1 MNRLKELR
9 EERGLTV
16 RSLENLIGINHSTI
30 TTYENETRDLNTNAL
45 KKFAAFFEVT
55 IDYLLC
61 YSGYYIFV
69 NYHNIM
75 LKVNEEDYKK
85 LYKDGFIYFNEGKRC
100 VSLNKLI
107 GLDNENDLSDL
118 IIDLYKHKRLDGLF
132 DLNNLPILE
141 NNNDVVEIILD
152 IELIEYMRKAIEL

>member
-16 RSLENLIGINHSTI
+16 RSLESLIGINHSTI

-45 KKFAAFFEVT
+45 KKFASFFEVT

-69 NYHNIM
+69 NYHDLM
-75 LKVNEEDYKK
+75 FKVNEDDYKK
-85 LYKDGFIYFNEGKRC
+85 LYKDGFIYFNDGKRC
-100 VSLNKLI
+100 VNLNKLI
-107 GLDNENDLSDL
+107 GLDNDNDLSGL
-118 IIDLYKHKRLDGLF
+118 IVDLYKVKRFDKLF
-132 DLNNLPILE
+132 DDGDLSVLNNQ
-141 NNNDVVEIILD
+141 D
-152 IELIEYMRKAIEL
+152 IEIVLDVEFVEYIRKAIEC

>member
-16 RSLENLIGINHSTI
+16 RSLESLLGINHSTI

-45 KKFAAFFEVT
+45 KKFASFFEVT

-69 NYHNIM
+69 NYHDLM
-75 LKVNEEDYKK
+75 FKVNEDDYKK
-85 LYKDGFIYFNEGKRC
+85 LYKDGFIYFNDGKRC
-100 VSLNKLI
+100 VNLNKVI
-107 GLDNENDLSDL
+107 GLDNDNDLSGL
-118 IIDLYKHKRLDGLF
+118 IVDLYKVKRFDRLFNDGDLSVLDNQ
-132 DLNNLPILE
+132 D
-141 NNNDVVEIILD
+141 VEIVLD
-152 IELIEYMRKAIEL
+152 VEFVEYLKKAIEC

>member
-45 KKFAAFFEVT
+45 KKFASFFEVT

-69 NYHNIM
+69 NYHDLM
-75 LKVNEEDYKK
+75 FKVNEDDYKK
-85 LYKDGFIYFNEGKRC
+85 LYKDGFIYFNDGKRC

-107 GLDNENDLSDL
+107 GLDNNNDLSGL
-118 IIDLYKHKRLDGLF
+118 IVDLYKVKRFDRLF
-132 DLNNLPILE
+132 DNGDLSVLNNQ
-141 NNNDVVEIILD
+141 D
-152 IELIEYMRKAIEL
+152 IEIVLDSEFIEYVKKAIEC

>member
-9 EERGLTV
+9 EERGYTI
-16 RSLENLIGINHSTI
+16 RSLSAVIDMHYNTI
-30 TTYENETRDLNTNAL
+30 SSYENELRDFNTKAL

-61 YSGYYIFV
+61 YSGYYVFV

-75 LKVNEEDYKK
+75 LKINEEDYKL
-85 LYKDGFIYFNEGKRC
+85 LYKDGFIYYDNNKRYIN
-100 VSLNKLI
+100 LNKLI
-107 GLDNENDLSDL
+107 GLDNDNDLSDL
-118 IIDLYKHKRLDGLF
+118 IINLYKHKRLDVLF
-132 DLNNLPILE
+132 DKNDKSILK

-152 IELIEYMRKAIEL
+152 KEFIEYMKKSIAL

>member
-45 KKFAAFFEVT
+45 KKFATFFEVT

-61 YSGYYIFV
+61 YSGYYVFV

-75 LKVNEEDYKK
+75 LKVNEEDYRL
-85 LYKDGFIYFNEGKRC
+85 LYKDGFIYFNEGKRY

-107 GLDNENDLSDL
+107 GLDNDNDLSDL
-118 IIDLYKHKRLDGLF
+118 IIDLYKHKRLDGLL
-132 DLNNLPILE
+132 DKNDTSILE
-141 NNNDVVEIILD
+141 NNYDVVEIILNKEF
-152 IELIEYMRKAIEL
+152 IEHMKNAIEL

>member
-16 RSLENLIGINHSTI
+16 RSLESLIGINHSTI

-45 KKFAAFFEVT
+45 KKFATFFEVT

-61 YSGYYIFV
+61 YSGYYVFV

-75 LKVNEEDYKK
+75 LKVNEEDYRL
-85 LYKDGFIYFNEGKRC
+85 LYKDGFIYFNEGKRY

-107 GLDNENDLSDL
+107 GLDNDNDLSEL
-118 IIDLYKHKRLDGLF
+118 IVDLYKVKRFDRLF
-132 DLNNLPILE
+132 DDGDLSGLNNQ
-141 NNNDVVEIILD
+141 D
-152 IELIEYMRKAIEL
+152 IEIVLDSEFVAYVKKAIEC

>member
-16 RSLENLIGINHSTI
+16 RSLESLLGINHSTI

-45 KKFAAFFEVT
+45 KKFASFFEVT

-61 YSGYYIFV
+61 YSGYYVFV

-85 LYKDGFIYFNEGKRC
+85 LYKDGFIYFNDGKRY
-100 VSLNKLI
+100 VNLNKLV
-107 GLDNENDLSDL
+107 GLDNDNDLSGL
-118 IIDLYKHKRLDGLF
+118 IVDLYKVKRFDRLFNDGDLSVLNDDEVEIVLDGEF
-132 DLNNLPILE
+132 
-141 NNNDVVEIILD
+141 VEYI
-152 IELIEYMRKAIEL
+152 RKAIEC

>member
-16 RSLENLIGINHSTI
+16 RSLESLIGINHSTI

-45 KKFAAFFEVT
+45 KKFASFFEVT

-61 YSGYYIFV
+61 YSVYYVFV

-85 LYKDGFIYFNEGKRC
+85 LYKDGFIYFNNGKRY

-107 GLDNENDLSDL
+107 GLDNENDISGL
-118 IIDLYKHKRLDGLF
+118 IVDLYKVKRFDRLF
-132 DLNNLPILE
+132 DNGNLSVLD
-141 NNNDVVEIILD
+141 NQDVKIVLD
-152 IELIEYMRKAIEL
+152 NEFVAYVKKAIEC

>member
-16 RSLENLIGINHSTI
+16 RSLESLIGINHSTI

-45 KKFAAFFEVT
+45 KKFASFFEVT

-61 YSGYYIFV
+61 YSGYYVFV

-75 LKVNEEDYKK
+75 LKVNEEDYRL
-85 LYKDGFIYFNEGKRC
+85 LYKDGFIYFNEGKRW

-107 GLDNENDLSDL
+107 GLDNDNDLSGL
-118 IIDLYKHKRLDGLF
+118 IVDLYRHKRLDGLF
-132 DLNNLPILE
+132 DKNDLSVLE
-141 NNNDVVEIILD
+141 NNSDVVEIILNK
-152 IELIEYMRKAIEL
+152 EFIEYMKKAIEL

>member
-9 EERGLTV
+9 EERGYTI
-16 RSLENLIGINHSTI
+16 RSLSAVIDMHYNTI
-30 TTYENETRDLNTNAL
+30 SSYENELRDFNTKAL
-45 KKFAAFFEVT
+45 KKFATFFEVT

-61 YSGYYIFV
+61 YSGYYVFV

-107 GLDNENDLSDL
+107 GIDNDNDLSDL
-118 IIDLYKHKRLDGLF
+118 IINLYKHKRLDELF
-132 DLNNLPILE
+132 DKKDRAILE
-141 NNNDVVEIILD
+141 NSNDVVEIVLD
-152 IELIEYMRKAIEL
+152 KEFINYMKKTIEL

>member
-45 KKFAAFFEVT
+45 KKFATFFEVT

-69 NYHNIM
+69 NYHDLM
-75 LKVNEEDYKK
+75 FKVNEGDYKK
-85 LYKDGFIYFNEGKRC
+85 LYKDGFIYFNDGKRC

-107 GLDNENDLSDL
+107 GLDNDNDISGL
-118 IIDLYKHKRLDGLF
+118 IVDLYKVKRFDRLFNDGDLSVLDNQ
-132 DLNNLPILE
+132 D
-141 NNNDVVEIILD
+141 VEIVLD
-152 IELIEYMRKAIEL
+152 VEFVEYVKKAIEC

>member
-16 RSLENLIGINHSTI
+16 RSLESLIGINHSTI

-61 YSGYYIFV
+61 YSGYYVFV
-69 NYHNIM
+69 NYHDLM
-75 LKVNEEDYKK
+75 LKVNEDDYKK

-100 VSLNKLI
+100 VNLNKLV
-107 GLDNENDLSDL
+107 GLDNDNDLSGL
-118 IIDLYKHKRLDGLF
+118 IVDLYKVKRFDRLFDDGDLSVLNDDACEIVLDGEF
-132 DLNNLPILE
+132 
-141 NNNDVVEIILD
+141 VEYI
-152 IELIEYMRKAIEL
+152 RKAIEC

>member
-45 KKFAAFFEVT
+45 KKFASFFEVT

-69 NYHNIM
+69 NYHDLM
-75 LKVNEEDYKK
+75 FKVNEGDYKK
-85 LYKDGFIYFNEGKRC
+85 LYKDGFIYFNDGKRC

-107 GLDNENDLSDL
+107 GLDNDNDISGL
-118 IIDLYKHKRLDGLF
+118 IVDLYKVKRFDRLFNDGDLSVLDNQ
-132 DLNNLPILE
+132 D
-141 NNNDVVEIILD
+141 VEIVLD
-152 IELIEYMRKAIEL
+152 VEFVEYVKKAIEC

>member
-9 EERGLTV
+9 EERGYTI
-16 RSLENLIGINHSTI
+16 RSLSVVIDMHYNTI
-30 TTYENETRDLNTNAL
+30 SSYENELRDFNTKAL
-45 KKFAAFFEVT
+45 KKFAEFFEVT

-61 YSGYYIFV
+61 YSGYYVFV
-69 NYHNIM
+69 NYNNIM

-132 DLNNLPILE
+132 DKNDVSVLE
-141 NNNDVVEIILD
+141 NNSDVVEIVLD
-152 IELIEYMRKAIEL
+152 KNFIEFMKKSIAL

>member
-9 EERGLTV
+9 EERGYTI
-16 RSLENLIGINHSTI
+16 RSLSALIDIHYNTI
-30 TTYENETRDLNTNAL
+30 SSYENELRDFNTKAL

-61 YSGYYIFV
+61 YSGYYVFV

-85 LYKDGFIYFNEGKRC
+85 LYKDGFIYFNEGKRY

-107 GLDNENDLSDL
+107 GLDNDNDLSGL
-118 IIDLYKHKRLDGLF
+118 IVDLYKVKRFDRLF
-132 DLNNLPILE
+132 DNWNLSVLD
-141 NNNDVVEIILD
+141 NQDVKIVLD
-152 IELIEYMRKAIEL
+152 SEFVAYVKKAIEC

>member
-16 RSLENLIGINHSTI
+16 RSLESLLGINHSTI

-45 KKFAAFFEVT
+45 KKFASFFEVT

-69 NYHNIM
+69 NYHDLM
-75 LKVNEEDYKK
+75 FKVNEDDYKK
-85 LYKDGFIYFNEGKRC
+85 LYKDGFIYFNDCKRC
-100 VSLNKLI
+100 ISLNKLI
-107 GLDNENDLSDL
+107 GLDNDNDLSGL
-118 IIDLYKHKRLDGLF
+118 IVDLYKVKRFDRLF
-132 DLNNLPILE
+132 DNGDLSVLNNQ
-141 NNNDVVEIILD
+141 DVEIVLD
-152 IELIEYMRKAIEL
+152 VEFVEYIRKAIEC